1 MNKMAYGFFLGPS
14 CKAPGRFCPMMAFA
28 SEYPSSSSDI
38 LGIRVEI
45 MKAKIE
51 RRAFYIKGQGVN

>member
-1 MNKMAYGFFLGPS
+1 
-14 CKAPGRFCPMMAFA
+14 MMAFA

-51 RRAFYIKGQGVN
+51 RRAFYTKGQGVN